1 MGERERERERNG
13 KEQRAPSGLRE
24 RERERERES
33 DEVCSFFCEDER
45 RVVAV
50 PNRCARQ
57 PLEQH
62 RSRKYERQESEGD
75 VQASTPR
82 EVWTGGCLGRWRQG
96 LRILVRIKGKETRVA
111 GRGYVASNR
120 GLAPR
125 HVHTV
130 QVCRLQYRRHNMD
143 ARKQLCCGCAFVW
156 KRFS

>member
-1 MGERERERERNG
+1 MGGTERTRR
-13 KEQRAPSGLRE
+13 RAARDSE
-24 RERERERES
+24 SESERES
-33 DEVCSFFCEDER
+33 DEVRSFFREDER

-57 PLEQH
+57 PFVEQH
-62 RSRKYERQESEGD
+62 CRSRKYERQESEGD

-82 EVWTGGCLGRWRQG
+82 EVRTGGCLGRRRQG
-96 LRILVRIKGKETRVA
+96 LRILVRIKGKETGVA

-120 GLAPR
+120 GLALR

>member
-1 MGERERERERNG
+1 MGERERERAERKG
-13 KEQRAPSGLRE
+13 GASAERLK

-33 DEVCSFFCEDER
+33 DEVRSFFCEDER

-82 EVWTGGCLGRWRQG
+82 EVRTGGCLGPYQRERNSSG
-96 LRILVRIKGKETRVA
+96 RKGICGMQPWTCPATRPYSISMPSPISKTQHGCKETT
-111 GRGYVASNR
+111 
-120 GLAPR
+120 LLWM
-125 HVHTV
+125 
-130 QVCRLQYRRHNMD
+130 CLRLE
-143 ARKQLCCGCAFVW
+143 AF
-156 KRFS
+156 

>member
-1 MGERERERERNG
+1 MGERERERAERKG
-13 KEQRAPSGLRE
+13 GASAERLK

-33 DEVCSFFCEDER
+33 DEVRSFFCEDER

-82 EVWTGGCLGRWRQG
+82 EVRTGGCLGRRRQG
-96 LRILVRIKGKETRVA
+96 LRILVRIKGKETRMA

-120 GLAPR
+120 GLALR
-125 HVHTV
+125 HVNTV